1 MPKKKKTNKGGQ
13 QFLSPEKFMQ
23 TRARTLQI
31 GKCYR
36 DSNLFD
42 IGEGYVV
49 VSRLHTGGK
58 ISFACYLIDTYCIG
72 VKDSMYKLR
81 TEKEEFDYILESLSK
96 TNELEECSYEKAH
109 NIVYGAVD
117 FAEEIDIAP
126 DDSFKLTKYM
136 LEEDTEDVPL
146 IEYEFGKDGKHFL
159 VATDQYN
166 ASKYLP
172 KLKQA
177 YGNDFKYIVPENSW
191 IGDDSKY
198 MKHPTYGMDTKYTYK
213 PQRYSETLNVHNEWL
228 VEELNKPENSLW
240 LEDSL
245 INRIL
250 ALPKEELRSDLEE
263 IIRYVMTITSN
274 GNIPADFDDG
284 NYNGI
289 LASAIILLGEVGN
302 HESSLD
308 IVLECLRQSEDFFEY
323 HFGDSGDDV
332 FVPTLY
338 KLTTT
343 DSFNKLRCFMKEP
356 GLYSFNKAYLA
367 ESMALIAFKQPELRQ
382 TCIEWFDDII
392 TFAIEKL
399 PEVQYIDGVLAGS
412 LTSFIMDLQASELLP
427 KLKVMYD
434 TGCVDQMTCGSFD
447 KVEKGFTEKENVQ
460 HFDLFKIDI
469 YELFAT
475 LKSRFN
481 RQ

>member
-36 DSNLFD
+36 DSHLFD

-58 ISFACYLIDTYCIG
+58 ISFACYLIDTYCTG
-72 VKDSMYKLR
+72 VKDSLYKLR
-81 TEKEEFDYILESLSK
+81 IEEEDFDDFLENLSEAY
-96 TNELEECSYEKAH
+96 ELEECSYEEAH
-109 NIVYGAVD
+109 NIIYGAVD
-117 FAEEIDIAP
+117 FAEEIEITP

-136 LEEDTEDVPL
+136 LEEDTEDIPL

-213 PQRYSETLNVHNEWL
+213 PPRYSETLNVHNEWL

-240 LEDSL
+240 LEKTL
-245 INRIL
+245 IDRIL
-250 ALPKEELRSDLEE
+250 ALPKDELRSDLEE
-263 IIRYVMTITSN
+263 IIRYVMTITVN
-274 GNIPADFDDG
+274 GNIPFNFDHGD
-284 NYNGI
+284 YNGI

-302 HESSLD
+302 NESSLD

-323 HFGDSGDDV
+323 HFGDSG
-332 FVPTLY
+332 
-338 KLTTT
+338 
-343 DSFNKLRCFMKEP
+343 
-356 GLYSFNKAYLA
+356 
-367 ESMALIAFKQPELRQ
+367 
-382 TCIEWFDDII
+382 
-392 TFAIEKL
+392 
-399 PEVQYIDGVLAGS
+399 
-412 LTSFIMDLQASELLP
+412 
-427 KLKVMYD
+427 
-434 TGCVDQMTCGSFD
+434 
-447 KVEKGFTEKENVQ
+447 
-460 HFDLFKIDI
+460 
-469 YELFAT
+469 
-475 LKSRFN
+475 
-481 RQ
+481 

>member
-36 DSNLFD
+36 DSHLFD

-49 VSRLHTGGK
+49 VSRLHTGDK
-58 ISFACYLIDTYCIG
+58 ISFACYLVDTYCIG

-81 TEKEEFDYILESLSK
+81 TEKEEFDYMLESLSK
-96 TNELEECSYEKAH
+96 TSELEECSYEEAH

-289 LASAIILLGEVGN
+289 LASSIMLLGEVGN
-302 HESSLD
+302 NESSLD
-308 IVLECLRQSEDFFEY
+308 LVLECLRQSQDFLDY
-323 HFGDSGDDV
+323 HFSDSADAV

-338 KLTTT
+338 KLTTA
-343 DSFNKLRCFMKEP
+343 DRFNKLLSFMKEP
-356 GLYSFNKAYLA
+356 GLYSFGKAHVP
-367 ESMALIAFKQPELRQ
+367 ETMSQIAFRQPELKPA
-382 TCIEWFDDII
+382 CIEWFDDLIS
-392 TFAIEKL
+392 FAIEKL
-399 PEVQYIDGVLAGS
+399 PEVQYIDGVLAAH
-412 LTSFIMDLQASELLP
+412 LTSNLIDLRASELLP
-427 KLKVMYD
+427 KIKAMYD
-434 TGCVDQMTCGSFD
+434 TGCIDQTYCGSID
-447 KVEKGFTEKENVQ
+447 TVEKEISQNTHSSN
-460 HFDLFKIDI
+460 FDYFDFDVH
-469 YELFAT
+469 ERFAAM
-475 LKSRFN
+475 KSRFDKP
-481 RQ
+481 

>member
-36 DSNLFD
+36 DSHLFD

-58 ISFACYLIDTYCIG
+58 ISFACYLVDTYCIG

-96 TNELEECSYEKAH
+96 TNELEECSYEEAH

-146 IEYEFGKDGKHFL
+146 IEYEFGKDGRHFL

-228 VEELNKPENSLW
+228 VEELNKPEKSLW
-240 LEDSL
+240 LEESL

-302 HESSLD
+302 NESSLD
-308 IVLECLRQSEDFFEY
+308 VVLECLRQSEDFFEY

-367 ESMALIAFKQPELRQ
+367 ESMALIAFKQPELKQ

-399 PEVQYIDGVLAGS
+399 PEVQYIDGILAGS
-412 LTSFIMDLQASELLP
+412 LTSLIMDLQASELLP
-427 KLKVMYD
+427 KLKAMYD
-434 TGCVDQMTCGSFD
+434 TGCVDQMGCGSFD
-447 KVEKGFTEKENVQ
+447 DVEKSFTEKENNQ

-469 YELFAT
+469 YELFAE

>member
-13 QFLSPEKFMQ
+13 QFLSQEKFMQ

-36 DSNLFD
+36 DSHLFD

-58 ISFACYLIDTYCIG
+58 ISFACYLIDTYCTG
-72 VKDSMYKLR
+72 VKDSLYKLR
-81 TEKEEFDYILESLSK
+81 IEEEDFDDFLENLSEAY
-96 TNELEECSYEKAH
+96 ELEECSYEEAH
-109 NIVYGAVD
+109 NIIYGAVD
-117 FAEEIDIAP
+117 FAEEIEITP

-136 LEEDTEDVPL
+136 LEEDTEDIPL
-146 IEYEFGKDGKHFL
+146 IEYAFGKDGKHFL

-240 LEDSL
+240 LEKTL
-245 INRIL
+245 IDRIL
-250 ALPKEELRSDLEE
+250 ALPKDELRSDLEE

-392 TFAIEKL
+392 TFAIKKL

-427 KLKVMYD
+427 KLKAMYD
-434 TGCVDQMTCGSFD
+434 TGCVDQMACGSFD

-469 YELFAT
+469 YDLFAT

-481 RQ
+481 RL

>member
-13 QFLSPEKFMQ
+13 QFLSQEKFMQ

-36 DSNLFD
+36 DSHLFD

-49 VSRLHTGGK
+49 VSRSHTGGK
-58 ISFACYLIDTYCIG
+58 ISFACYLVDTYCTG
-72 VKDSMYKLR
+72 VKDSLYKLR
-81 TEKEEFDYILESLSK
+81 IEEEDFDDFLENLSEAS
-96 TNELEECSYEKAH
+96 ELEECSYEEAH
-109 NIVYGAVD
+109 NIIYGAVD
-117 FAEEIDIAP
+117 FAEEIEITP

-136 LEEDTEDVPL
+136 LEEDTEDIPL

-302 HESSLD
+302 NESSLD

-367 ESMALIAFKQPELRQ
+367 ESMALIAFKQPELKQ

-427 KLKVMYD
+427 KLKAMYD
-434 TGCVDQMTCGSFD
+434 TGCVDQMACGSFD

-469 YELFAT
+469 YDLFAT

-481 RQ
+481 RL

>member
-1 MPKKKKTNKGGQ
+1 MPKKKKTNKCGQ

-36 DSNLFD
+36 DSHLFD

-49 VSRLHTGGK
+49 VSRSHTGGK
-58 ISFACYLIDTYCIG
+58 ISFACYLVDTYCIG
-72 VKDSMYKLR
+72 VKDSMYTLR

-96 TNELEECSYEKAH
+96 TNELEECSYEEAH

-117 FAEEIDIAP
+117 FAEEIDIVP

-166 ASKYLP
+166 ASKYLS

-213 PQRYSETLNVHNEWL
+213 PPRYSETLNVHNEWL

-250 ALPKEELRSDLEE
+250 ALPKEELCSDLEE

-302 HESSLD
+302 NESSLD
-308 IVLECLRQSEDFFEY
+308 IVLECLRQSEEFFEY

-392 TFAIEKL
+392 TFAIKKL

-427 KLKVMYD
+427 KLKAMYD
-434 TGCVDQMTCGSFD
+434 TGCVDQMACGSFD

-469 YELFAT
+469 YDLFAT

>member
-1 MPKKKKTNKGGQ
+1 MPKKKKTNKCGQ

-36 DSNLFD
+36 DSHLFD

-49 VSRLHTGGK
+49 VSRSHTGGK
-58 ISFACYLIDTYCIG
+58 ISFACYLVDTYCIG
-72 VKDSMYKLR
+72 VKDSMYTLR

-96 TNELEECSYEKAH
+96 TNELEECSYEEAH

-117 FAEEIDIAP
+117 FAEEIDIVP

-166 ASKYLP
+166 ASKYLS

-213 PQRYSETLNVHNEWL
+213 PPRYSETLNVHNEWL

-250 ALPKEELRSDLEE
+250 ALPKEELCSDLEE

-302 HESSLD
+302 NESSLD
-308 IVLECLRQSEDFFEY
+308 IVLECLRQSEEFFEY

-367 ESMALIAFKQPELRQ
+367 ESMALIAFKQPEQRQ

-392 TFAIEKL
+392 TFAIKKL
-399 PEVQYIDGVLAGS
+399 PEVQYIDGVLAGN

-427 KLKVMYD
+427 KLKAMYD
-434 TGCVDQMTCGSFD
+434 TGCVDQMACGSFD

-469 YELFAT
+469 YDLFAT

>member
-13 QFLSPEKFMQ
+13 QFLSQEKFMQ

-36 DSNLFD
+36 DSHLFD

-58 ISFACYLIDTYCIG
+58 ISFACYLIDTYCTG

-96 TNELEECSYEKAH
+96 TNELEECSYEEAH

-126 DDSFKLTKYM
+126 DNSFKLTKYI

-240 LEDSL
+240 LEDPL

-302 HESSLD
+302 NESSLD

-427 KLKVMYD
+427 KLKAMYD
-434 TGCVDQMTCGSFD
+434 TGCVDQMACGSFD

>member
-1 MPKKKKTNKGGQ
+1 MPKKKTNKSEQQ

-23 TRARTLQI
+23 TRARSLKI

-36 DSNLFD
+36 TSELFNM
-42 IGEGYVV
+42 GEGYVL

-58 ISFACYLIDTYCIG
+58 ISFACYLVDTYCTG
-72 VKDSMYKLR
+72 VKDSLYKLR
-81 TEKEEFDYILESLSK
+81 IEEDDFNDFLEDLSEVS
-96 TNELEECSYEKAH
+96 ELEECSYEEAH
-109 NIVYGAVD
+109 NIIYGAVD
-117 FAEEIDIAP
+117 FAEEIEITP
-126 DDSFKLTKYM
+126 DDNFRLTRYM
-136 LEEDTEDVPL
+136 LEEDTEDIPL

-159 VATDQYN
+159 VATDSYN

-172 KLKQA
+172 KLKKA
-177 YGNDFKYIVPENSW
+177 YGNDFRYLSPNKNW
-191 IGDDSKY
+191 IGDDSYY
-198 MKHPTYGMDTKYTYK
+198 MKSPTYGMETKYTYK
-213 PQRYSETLNVHNEWL
+213 PQRYTETLNVHNEWI

-240 LEDSL
+240 LEKTL
-245 INRIL
+245 IDRIL
-250 ALPKEELRSDLEE
+250 ALPKDELRSDLEE
-263 IIRYVMTITSN
+263 IIRYVMTITVN
-274 GNIPADFDDG
+274 GNIPFDFDHGD
-284 NYNGI
+284 YNGI

-302 HESSLD
+302 NESSLD
-308 IVLECLRQSEDFFEY
+308 VVLECLRQSEDFFEY

-427 KLKVMYD
+427 KLKAMYD
-434 TGCVDQMTCGSFD
+434 TGCVDQMACGSFD